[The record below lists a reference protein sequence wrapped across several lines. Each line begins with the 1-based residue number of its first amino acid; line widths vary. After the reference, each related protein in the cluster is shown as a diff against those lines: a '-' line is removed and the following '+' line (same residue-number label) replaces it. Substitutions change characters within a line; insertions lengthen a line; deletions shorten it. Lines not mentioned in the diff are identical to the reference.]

1 MTANSVMQCTVAISR
16 QRVDG
21 APITRNPLSGR
32 TGAQFIPQ
40 PQAGGL
46 AGMLKPGFRAQAA
59 PFAWFISEQ
68 GLMIMNADIE
78 AAQEWGR

>member
-1 MTANSVMQCTVAISR
+1 MTANNVMQCTVAISR

-21 APITRNPLSGR
+21 AAITRNLLSGG

-46 AGMLKPGFRAQAA
+46 AGMLKPGFWAHAA
-59 PFAWFISEQ
+59 SFALVHKRT
-68 GLMIMNADIE
+68 GADDYE
-78 AAQEWGR
+78 C